1 MLLMRAESQKGKYRH
16 SRKWDFFAE
25 TKKGAVRKMT
35 EQTILLWEDGE
46 YNYEGAF
53 GFVPNLHTYLH
64 EDGENR
70 PCMIVAPGGG
80 YRMVSP
86 TEGEIVAK
94 CFYEKGYQAFVLTYT
109 TNFADTA
116 PLKMQPLHDISRA
129 VRLIRANAD
138 SYGVDMDKIY
148 ACGFS
153 AAGHLVGSL
162 CVHAG
167 DVEDANEKYNGISNR
182 LNAAILS
189 YPVVTSG
196 EFAHRDS
203 FTALLGADASEEELT
218 YFSNEKQVTEQT
230 PPVFLW
236 QTIPDE
242 TVPVEN
248 SILMAK
254 ALREHGIHFAIHLF
268 ETGRH
273 GLSLANEEWAENGNA
288 AGIYAMDQFFAT
300 IKAVEEGKVELTEDK
315 KMMLQF
321 FQMPEEERAKYIPKG
336 IPNESVAMWPQLADC
351 WLRNLPE

>member
-1 MLLMRAESQKGKYRH
+1 
-16 SRKWDFFAE
+16 
-25 TKKGAVRKMT
+25 
-35 EQTILLWEDGE
+35 
-46 YNYEGAF
+46 
-53 GFVPNLHTYLH
+53 
-64 EDGENR
+64 
-70 PCMIVAPGGG
+70 
-80 YRMVSP
+80 MVSP

-109 TNFADTA
+109 TNFVDIA

-167 DVEDANEKYNGISNR
+167 DVEDVNEKYKGISNR

>member
-1 MLLMRAESQKGKYRH
+1 MHSMRAESQKGKSGH
-16 SRKWDFFAE
+16 SRKWDFWAE
-25 TKKGAVRKMT
+25 TKKGAVGKMK

-46 YNYEGAF
+46 YQYEGAF

-64 EDGENR
+64 EDGKRR
-70 PCMIVAPGGG
+70 PCMLVAPGGG

-109 TNFADTA
+109 TNFADIA

-153 AAGHLVGSL
+153 AAGHLVG
-162 CVHAG
+162 
-167 DVEDANEKYNGISNR
+167 
-182 LNAAILS
+182 
-189 YPVVTSG
+189 
-196 EFAHRDS
+196 
-203 FTALLGADASEEELT
+203 
-218 YFSNEKQVTEQT
+218 

>member
-1 MLLMRAESQKGKYRH
+1 MK
-16 SRKWDFFAE
+16 
-25 TKKGAVRKMT
+25 

-46 YNYEGAF
+46 YNYKGAF
-53 GFVPNLHTYLH
+53 GFQPNLHSYLH
-64 EDGENR
+64 EDGKNR
-70 PCMIVAPGGG
+70 PCLIVAPGGG

-86 TEGEIVAK
+86 TEGEIVARR
-94 CFYEKGYQAFVLTYT
+94 FYEMGYQTFVLTYT
-109 TNFADTA
+109 VNFADVE
-116 PLKMQPLHDISRA
+116 PLKMQPLCDISRA
-129 VRLIRANAD
+129 VRIVRKNAAD
-138 SYGVDMDKIY
+138 YGVDEHKIY

-162 CVHAG
+162 CVHSK
-167 DVEDANEKYNGISNR
+167 DVKEENEKYRDVSNS
-182 LNAAILS
+182 LDAAVLS

-196 EFAHRDS
+196 EYAHRDS
-203 FTALLGADASEEELT
+203 FTALLGADPSEEELT

-254 ALREHGIHFAIHLF
+254 ALREHGVHFAIHLF
-268 ETGRH
+268 EAGRH
-273 GLSLANEEWAENGNA
+273 GLSLANEEWAEHGNEI
-288 AGIYAMDQFFAT
+288 GVYTMEQFFAT
-300 IKAVEEGKVELTEDK
+300 MKAAEKGEIDLEEDK

-321 FQMPEEERAKYIPKG
+321 FNMPEEERAKYVPKG
-336 IPNESVAMWPQLADC
+336 VPNESVAMWPVLADC

>member
-1 MLLMRAESQKGKYRH
+1 MRAESQKGKSGH
-16 SRKWDFFAE
+16 SRKWDFLAE
-25 TKKGAVRKMT
+25 TKKGAVGKMK

-46 YNYEGAF
+46 YQYEGAF

-64 EDGENR
+64 EDGKRR
-70 PCMIVAPGGG
+70 PCMLVAPGGG

-109 TNFADTA
+109 TNFADIA

-138 SYGVDMDKIY
+138 SYGVDVDKIY

-167 DVEDANEKYNGISNR
+167 DVEDGNEKYKGISNR

-288 AGIYAMDQFFAT
+288 AGIYAMDQFFAI
-300 IKAVEEGKVELTEDK
+300 IKAVEEGKLELTEDK

-336 IPNESVAMWPQLADC
+336 IPNESVAMWPHLADC

>member
-1 MLLMRAESQKGKYRH
+1 
-16 SRKWDFFAE
+16 
-25 TKKGAVRKMT
+25 
-35 EQTILLWEDGE
+35 
-46 YNYEGAF
+46 
-53 GFVPNLHTYLH
+53 
-64 EDGENR
+64 
-70 PCMIVAPGGG
+70 
-80 YRMVSP
+80 MVSP

-109 TNFADTA
+109 TNFADIA

-129 VRLIRANAD
+129 IRLIRANAD

-167 DVEDANEKYNGISNR
+167 DVEDVNEKYKGISNR

-242 TVPVEN
+242 IVPVEN

-254 ALREHGIHFAIHLF
+254 ALRKKGIHFAIHLF

-288 AGIYAMDQFFAT
+288 VGIYAMDQFFAT

>member
-1 MLLMRAESQKGKYRH
+1 
-16 SRKWDFFAE
+16 
-25 TKKGAVRKMT
+25 
-35 EQTILLWEDGE
+35 
-46 YNYEGAF
+46 
-53 GFVPNLHTYLH
+53 
-64 EDGENR
+64 
-70 PCMIVAPGGG
+70 
-80 YRMVSP
+80 MVSP

-94 CFYEKGYQAFVLTYT
+94 CLYEKGYQAFVLTYT
-109 TNFADTA
+109 TNFVDIA

-167 DVEDANEKYNGISNR
+167 DVEDVNEKYKGISNR

-288 AGIYAMDQFFAT
+288 VGIYAMDQFFAT

>member
-1 MLLMRAESQKGKYRH
+1 
-16 SRKWDFFAE
+16 
-25 TKKGAVRKMT
+25 
-35 EQTILLWEDGE
+35 
-46 YNYEGAF
+46 
-53 GFVPNLHTYLH
+53 
-64 EDGENR
+64 
-70 PCMIVAPGGG
+70 
-80 YRMVSP
+80 MVSP

-167 DVEDANEKYNGISNR
+167 DVEDVNEKYKGISNR
-182 LNAAILS
+182 LNAAVLS

>member
-1 MLLMRAESQKGKYRH
+1 
-16 SRKWDFFAE
+16 
-25 TKKGAVRKMT
+25 MT

-46 YNYEGAF
+46 YQYEGAF

-64 EDGENR
+64 EDGKRR
-70 PCMIVAPGGG
+70 PCMLVAPGGG

-109 TNFADTA
+109 TNFADIA

-138 SYGVDMDKIY
+138 FYGVDMDKIY

-153 AAGHLVGSL
+153 AAGHLIGSL

-167 DVEDANEKYNGISNR
+167 DVEDDNEKYKGISNR

-203 FTALLGADASEEELT
+203 FRALLGNKEETLSAKMSLE
-218 YFSNEKQVTEQT
+218 NQVTKDT
-230 PPVFLW
+230 PPTFLW
-236 QTIPDE
+236 HTFTDGL
-242 TVPVEN
+242 VPVEN
-248 SILMAK
+248 SMLFATALCKAK
-254 ALREHGIHFAIHLF
+254 VPVELHIFPKGA
-268 ETGRH
+268 H
-273 GLSLANEEWAENGNA
+273 GLGLGNRFTCSCEEN
-288 AGIYAMDQFFAT
+288 
-300 IKAVEEGKVELTEDK
+300 
-315 KMMLQF
+315 LQ
-321 FQMPEEERAKYIPKG
+321 PETTVWI
-336 IPNESVAMWPQLADC
+336 QLAQAFIEQ
-351 WLRNLPE
+351 L

>member
-1 MLLMRAESQKGKYRH
+1 M
-16 SRKWDFFAE
+16 
-25 TKKGAVRKMT
+25 
-35 EQTILLWEDGE
+35 
-46 YNYEGAF
+46 
-53 GFVPNLHTYLH
+53 
-64 EDGENR
+64 
-70 PCMIVAPGGG
+70 
-80 YRMVSP
+80 
-86 TEGEIVAK
+86 AK

-109 TNFADTA
+109 TNFVDIA

-167 DVEDANEKYNGISNR
+167 DVEDVNEKYKGISNR

-242 TVPVEN
+242 IVPVEN

-254 ALREHGIHFAIHLF
+254 ALRKKGIHFAIHLF

-288 AGIYAMDQFFAT
+288 VGIYAMDQFFAI
-300 IKAVEEGKVELTEDK
+300 IKAVEEGKVELPEDK